1 MSPKPLSPLIIS
13 DDKSITEQQAKMLFK
28 AASHKSS
35 KEEIHAATGIP
46 VNTDSD
52 DSINQMGQF
61 FTDKPIESKAEFIQG
76 SSKDINIPKENPI
89 NETLK
94 NADISEETRTS

>member
-35 KEEIHAATGIP
+35 KEEIHAATGVP
-46 VNTDSD
+46 ANTDSD
-52 DSINQMGQF
+52 DSINQMDHF
-61 FTDKPIESKAEFIQG
+61 FTNEPKEIKAEFVQG
-76 SSKDINIPKENPI
+76 SSKDINQEVKMSDA
-89 NETLK
+89 LK